1 MNQEAEGGM
10 RWINPFAVVAGIVNR
25 FPVAIL
31 VAMVALAIVAM
42 MFMGAIPPYTISDEY
57 MDKNS
62 PEGVVFDAYSARYM
76 QDTYIL
82 FIHAGD
88 ITDPALLSDLLIL
101 EDQIRRINQVNSTI
115 TIADVVAQSNGGVI
129 PGTSAEV
136 RAIIDRLPPDTRQQ
150 FVPDPQT
157 LLGYIVLDQ
166 GLPTDASFKIEP
178 VVVKTIAEATLPPGV
193 SIEATGNTPLNF
205 EIAVWMTVN
214 FILLVIGAMVLM
226 LIVKYLLWSKI
237 RFWILPVVLLTFG
250 LFYTFGVMGVLGIP
264 ANDGAV
270 AAFPILL
277 GLGIDY
283 AVQFHSRFDDECHVH
298 DRNEALSLTVTAA
311 GPAVLTALVATS
323 LGFLAMFISPI
334 PMIRTFAMV
343 SIIGIVC
350 CYLTAL
356 FGFGAFAHVLK
367 YTPKPPGDS
376 IADRIMTFYDTGLTA
391 ISSGVV
397 KIAVPIVIISIL
409 VALVGISLDH
419 GIPVDA
425 SQQSLAPSDMPAVVT
440 ADKVESIAG
449 SLTPLPLYVQGL
461 DPRTIPGI
469 KWTDRLCGLLEK
481 NYDKIS
487 SINSMSS
494 VVRSYNNGVLPENQ
508 AELDRVLA
516 SIPPDQLRTY
526 QVDDTTS
533 IIMINTL
540 AMEIDEQV
548 AFSDNVE
555 RDIAWLGPPPGAMVT
570 PTGSFTLYTILTKQ
584 VIENKDQM
592 TFLGF
597 VLIFVFLLL
606 VYRKGI
612 ALTPLVP
619 IICVIGWNPIA
630 MVLLGQSYSI
640 LTAVLGSMTIGI
652 GSEYTILIME
662 RYLEEFQ
669 ESHDRIEA
677 MKRAV
682 RKVGTAVTVSGLV
695 TAAGFSALM
704 MSSFPILSGF
714 GLATVIVVIL
724 SLVSAVVVMP
734 ATLVLASRFGAAK
747 STPEPSK
754 M

>member
-1 MNQEAEGGM
+1 M
-10 RWINPFAVVAGIVNR
+10 RWINPFAVIAGVVNR
-25 FPVAIL
+25 FPRAVLA
-31 VAMVALAIVAM
+31 AMVALAIVAM
-42 MFMGAIPPYTISDEY
+42 VFMAAIPPYTISDEY

-62 PEGVVFDAYSARYM
+62 PAGVVFDTYSARYV

-82 FIHAGD
+82 LIHAGD
-88 ITDPALLSDLLIL
+88 ITDPELLSDLLIL
-101 EDQIRRINQVNSTI
+101 EEQISRIDKVSSTI
-115 TIADVVAQSNGGVI
+115 TIADVVAQYNGGVI

-136 RAIIDRLPPDTRQQ
+136 QATIDSLPPDMRQQ

-157 LLGYIVLDQ
+157 LLGYIVLEQ

-178 VVVKTIAEATLPPGV
+178 VVVGTIAQATLPPGV
-193 SIEATGNTPLNF
+193 SIEVTGNTPLNY
-205 EIAVWMTVN
+205 EIAVAMTIN
-214 FILLVIGAMVLM
+214 FVFLIIAAMVLM
-226 LIVKYLLWSKI
+226 LVMKYLLWSKI
-237 RFWILPVVLLTFG
+237 RYWILPVVLLTFG
-250 LFYTFGVMGVLGIP
+250 LFYTFGIMGILGIP

-283 AVQFHSRFDDECHVH
+283 AVQFHSRFDDECRVR
-298 DRNEALSLTVTAA
+298 DRKEALSISITRA
-311 GPAVLTALVATS
+311 GPAVLTALVATT

-356 FGFGAFAHVLK
+356 FGFGAFAHVLR
-367 YTPKPPGDS
+367 YVPKPPGNT
-376 IADRIMTFYDTGLTA
+376 IADRIMNVYDTGLTA

-397 KIAVPIVIISIL
+397 KIAAPLVLIAVV
-409 VALVGISLDH
+409 VALVGISLDP

-425 SQQSLAPSDMPAVVT
+425 SQQSLAPSDMQAVVV
-440 ADKVESIAG
+440 ADEVESIAG

-469 KWTDRLCGLLEK
+469 TWTDRLCGLLEG

-487 SINSMSS
+487 SIDSMSTL
-494 VVRSYNNGVLPENQ
+494 VRSHNNGVLPLNQ
-508 AELDRVLA
+508 AELDRVLS
-516 SIPPDQLRTY
+516 SIPPDQLRRY
-526 QVDDTTS
+526 QVDATTS
-533 IIMINTL
+533 IIIINTL
-540 AMEIDEQV
+540 AMEINEQC

-555 RDIAWLGPPPGAMVT
+555 RDIAWLGPPPGTMVT
-570 PTGSFTLYTILTKQ
+570 PTGSFALYTILTNQ

-597 VLIFVFLLL
+597 ALIFVFLLL

-630 MVLLGQSYSI
+630 MILLGQSYSI

-662 RYLEEFQ
+662 RYLEEYQ
-669 ESHDRIEA
+669 ESRDGIVA

-695 TAAGFSALM
+695 TVAGFSALM
-704 MSSFPILSGF
+704 LSSFPILSGF
-714 GLATVIVVIL
+714 GLATVVVVIL
-724 SLVSAVVVMP
+724 SLISAVVVMP

-747 STPEPSK
+747 SPPETS
-754 M
+754 MV

>member
-1 MNQEAEGGM
+1 M
-10 RWINPFAVVAGIVNR
+10 RFINPFEAVARFVNR
-25 FPVAIL
+25 FPRAVLATMVVLVI
-31 VAMVALAIVAM
+31 VAMVL
-42 MFMGAIPPYTISDEY
+42 MGAIPPYTISDEY
-57 MDKNS
+57 MNKNS
-62 PEGVVFDAYSARYM
+62 PEGVVFDAYSGRYM

-82 FIHAGD
+82 LIHSGD
-88 ITDPALLSDLLIL
+88 ITDPELLSDLLLL
-101 EDQIRRINQVNSTI
+101 EKQINRIDQVNSMV
-115 TIADVVAQSNGGVI
+115 TIADVVAQFNGGVI
-129 PGTSAEV
+129 PGTNAEV
-136 RAIIDRLPPDTRQQ
+136 QATIDRLPPDIRRQ

-178 VVVKTIAEATLPPGV
+178 VVVKTINHATLPPGA
-193 SIEATGNTPLNF
+193 SIEVTGNTPLNY
-205 EIAVWMTVN
+205 EIGVAMTIN
-214 FILLVIGAMVLM
+214 FILLIIGAILLM

-250 LFYTFGVMGVLGIP
+250 LFYTFGVMGILGIP

-283 AVQFHSRFDDECHVH
+283 AVQFHSRFDDECHDH
-298 DRNEALSLTVTAA
+298 DRKEALTLAITTA
-311 GPAVLTALVATS
+311 GPAVLTALAATT

-367 YTPKPPGDS
+367 YVPKAPGNS
-376 IADRIMTFYDTGLTA
+376 IADRIMTFYDRGLTA

-397 KIAVPIVIISIL
+397 KVAVPIVIISVF
-409 VALVGISLDH
+409 VAMVGISLDH
-419 GIPVDA
+419 NIPVDA
-425 SQQSLAPSDMPAVVT
+425 SQESLAPSDMTAVVV

-461 DPRTIPGI
+461 DPRTLSGI
-469 KWTDRLCGLLEK
+469 TWTDQLCGLLEQ

-487 SINSMSS
+487 SIDSMSTL
-494 VVRSYNNGVLPENQ
+494 VRSHNNGVLPENQ

-516 SIPPDQLRTY
+516 SIPPDQLRPY

-533 IIMINTL
+533 VIMINTL
-540 AMEIDEQV
+540 AMGIDEQC
-548 AFSDNVE
+548 AFSDSVI
-555 RDIAWLGPPPGAMVT
+555 RDIAWLGPPPGTMVT
-570 PTGSFTLYTILTKQ
+570 PTGSFTLYTLLTNQ
-584 VIENKDQM
+584 MIENKDQM

-630 MVLLGQSYSI
+630 MILLGQSYSI

-662 RYLEEFQ
+662 RYIEEYQ
-669 ESHDRIEA
+669 VSQDRIDA

-714 GLATVIVVIL
+714 GIATVIVVIL

-734 ATLVLASRFGAAK
+734 ATLVVASRFGAKKPA
-747 STPEPSK
+747 SGT
-754 M
+754 

>member
-1 MNQEAEGGM
+1 
-10 RWINPFAVVAGIVNR
+10 
-25 FPVAIL
+25 
-31 VAMVALAIVAM
+31 
-42 MFMGAIPPYTISDEY
+42 
-57 MDKNS
+57 
-62 PEGVVFDAYSARYM
+62 M
-76 QDTYIL
+76 QK
-82 FIHAGD
+82 
-88 ITDPALLSDLLIL
+88 S
-101 EDQIRRINQVNSTI
+101 
-115 TIADVVAQSNGGVI
+115 
-129 PGTSAEV
+129 
-136 RAIIDRLPPDTRQQ
+136 RAIIDSLPPDKRQQ
-150 FVPDPQT
+150 FAPDPQT

-166 GLPTDASFKIEP
+166 GIPTDASFKIEP
-178 VVVKTIAEATLPPGV
+178 VVVNTIAQATLPPGA
-193 SIEATGNTPLNF
+193 SIEVTGNTPLNY
-205 EIAVWMTVN
+205 EIAVKMTIN
-214 FILLVIGAMVLM
+214 FVLLVIAAILLM
-226 LIVKYLLWSKI
+226 LIMKYLLWSKI
-237 RFWILPVVLLTFG
+237 RYWILPVVLLTFG
-250 LFYTFGVMGVLGIP
+250 LFYTFGIMGILGIP

-298 DRNEALSLTVTAA
+298 DRKEALSMTITAA

-367 YTPKPPGDS
+367 YVPKPPGNT

-397 KIAVPIVIISIL
+397 KIAVPIVLISI
-409 VALVGISLDH
+409 VIALVGISLDP

-425 SQQSLAPSDMPAVVT
+425 SQQTLAPSDMPAVVV

-461 DPRTIPGI
+461 DPRTISGI
-469 KWTDRLCGLLEK
+469 KWTDRLCGLLEE

-487 SINSMSS
+487 SIDSMSTL
-494 VVRSYNNGVLPENQ
+494 VRSHNNGVLPENQ

-516 SIPPDQLRTY
+516 SIPPDQLSPY

-533 IIMINTL
+533 VIRINTL
-540 AMEIDEQV
+540 TMEINEQV

-555 RDIAWLGPPPGAMVT
+555 RDIAWLGPPPGTMVT
-570 PTGSFTLYTILTKQ
+570 PTGSFTLYTILTTQ

-597 VLIFVFLLL
+597 ALIFVFLLL

-630 MVLLGQSYSI
+630 MILLGQTYSI

-662 RYLEEFQ
+662 RYLEEYQ
-669 ESHDRIEA
+669 ESRDRIAA

-704 MSSFPILSGF
+704 LSSFPILSGF
-714 GLATVIVVIL
+714 GLATVVVVIL
-724 SLVSAVVVMP
+724 SLISAVVVMP
-734 ATLVLASRFGAAK
+734 ATLVLASRFGAEK
-747 STPEPSK
+747 STPET
-754 M
+754 

>member
-1 MNQEAEGGM
+1 M
-10 RWINPFAVVAGIVNR
+10 RWINPFEGIAGIVNR
-25 FPVAIL
+25 FPGAVLA
-31 VAMVALAIVAM
+31 AMVALAIVAI

-62 PEGVVFDAYSARYM
+62 PEGVVFDTYSARYV

-82 FIHAGD
+82 LIHAGD
-88 ITDPALLSDLLIL
+88 ITDPELLSDLLIL
-101 EDQIRRINQVNSTI
+101 EKQIGRIEKVSSTI

-129 PGTSAEV
+129 PGTRAEV
-136 RAIIDRLPPDTRQQ
+136 QAIIDRLPPDTRGQ

-166 GLPTDASFKIEP
+166 GLPTDVSFKIEP
-178 VVVKTIAEATLPPGV
+178 VVVNTIAQATLPQGV
-193 SIEATGNTPLNF
+193 SIDVTGNTPLNY
-205 EIAVWMTVN
+205 EIAVWMTIN
-214 FILLVIGAMVLM
+214 FVLLVIAAMVLM
-226 LIVKYLLWSKI
+226 LVMKYFLWSKI
-237 RFWILPVVLLTFG
+237 RYWILPVVLLTFG
-250 LFYTFGVMGVLGIP
+250 LFYTFGIMGILGIP

-283 AVQFHSRFDDECHVH
+283 AVQFHSRFDDECRVH
-298 DRNEALSLTVTAA
+298 DREEALSLTITAA
-311 GPAVLTALVATS
+311 GPAVLTALAATT

-334 PMIRTFAMV
+334 PMIRTFALV

-356 FGFGAFAHVLK
+356 FGFGAFAHVMK
-367 YTPKPPGDS
+367 YVPKAPGNT
-376 IADRIMTFYDTGLTA
+376 IADRIMTVYDTGLRA

-397 KIAVPIVIISIL
+397 KIAVPIVLIAL
-409 VALVGISLDH
+409 VVALVGISLDP

-425 SQQSLAPSDMPAVVT
+425 SQQSLAPSDMQAVVV
-440 ADKVESIAG
+440 ADEVESIAG

-461 DPRTIPGI
+461 DPRTISGI
-469 KWTDRLCGLLEK
+469 TWTDRLCGLLEE

-487 SINSMSS
+487 SIDSMSTL
-494 VVRSYNNGVLPENQ
+494 VRSHNNGVLPNNQ

-516 SIPPDQLRTY
+516 SIPPDQLSPY

-540 AMEIDEQV
+540 AMEINEQC

-555 RDIAWLGPPPGAMVT
+555 RDIAWLGPPPGTMVT
-570 PTGSFTLYTILTKQ
+570 PTGAFALYTILTNQ

-597 VLIFVFLLL
+597 ALIFVFLLL

-630 MVLLGQSYSI
+630 MILLGQTYSI

-662 RYLEEFQ
+662 RYLEEYQ
-669 ESHDRIEA
+669 KCRDGIEA

-695 TAAGFSALM
+695 TVAGFSALM
-704 MSSFPILSGF
+704 LSSFPILSGF
-714 GLATVIVVIL
+714 GLATVVVVLL
-724 SLVSAVVVMP
+724 SLISAVVVMP
-734 ATLVLASRFGAAK
+734 ATLVIASRFGAAK
-747 STPEPSK
+747 SAPET
-754 M
+754 